1 MAKIVRRHLINTV
14 KQSYL
19 KNNLLLATC
28 AVAVVICVVFSFFSY
43 GISLIFVPFFIVIML
58 KLKKQRGILRSGAE
72 GEKRVLQLLSR
83 LPDDFFIITDTELV
97 IGHKTAQIDHIIVGP
112 TGIFI
117 VETKNLKGTI
127 SGNADDE
134 MLYKTKHFGNGNSET
149 KKLYNPIFQ
158 VSTHAQLLSELL
170 IKNKYY
176 NEIAPCVYFS
186 HPMSE
191 VSLCG
196 ENPNARVFWGN
207 LGGDSLL
214 RHILSYKGHELTKHK
229 IKRLKKLIFSH
240 CR

>member
-19 KNNLLLATC
+19 KCNLLLALCT
-28 AVAVVICVVFSFFSY
+28 AAVVLCAILAVFSY
-43 GISLIFVPFFIVIML
+43 GITLIFIPFLIFIML
-58 KLKKQRGILRSGAE
+58 KLKKQRGIFLSGAE
-72 GEKRVLQLLSR
+72 GEKRVLSLLCR
-83 LPDDFFIITDTELV
+83 LPDEFYVITDVELI
-97 IGHKTAQIDHIIVGP
+97 IGHKTAQIDYIIVGP

-134 MLYKTKHFGNGNSET
+134 MLYKTKRFGNGESET

-158 VSTHAQLLSELL
+158 VSTHARLLSQLL
-170 IKNKYY
+170 IKNGYY
-176 NEIAPCVYFS
+176 YEVSACVYFS

-191 VSLCG
+191 VSLSG
-196 ENPNARVFWGN
+196 ESPNARVFHGN

-214 RHILSYKGHELTKHK
+214 RHILSYKGHELTKSK